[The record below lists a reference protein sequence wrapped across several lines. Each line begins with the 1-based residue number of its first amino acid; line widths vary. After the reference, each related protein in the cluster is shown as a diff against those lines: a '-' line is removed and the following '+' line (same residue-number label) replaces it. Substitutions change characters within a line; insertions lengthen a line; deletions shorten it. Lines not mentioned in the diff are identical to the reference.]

1 MYGGRGSQYVGDFY
15 AQTAVGGPRA
25 ISYATLQ
32 YIDNSPMFNPLADNT
47 VMPTTTSGVI
57 PTGLYLA
64 NVPNE
69 RLVQSVNQEGAGSI
83 YVPTKQGCTTNAQC
97 QSVPGGQHNMCWN
110 GQCVENQG
118 GGSTNMTKKKLLE
131 MVSTEKLM
139 KMANKYGVFPEAMER
154 DELISAIRMAKQA
167 KHHKKYMSDH
177 QDQSQMLHAETD
189 QEVYGNVASMNT
201 IK

>member
-25 ISYATLQ
+25 ISYATLK

-47 VMPTTTSGVI
+47 VMPTTTSGII

-64 NVPNE
+64 NVPD
-69 RLVQSVNQEGAGSI
+69 QSNVKQEGSGRR
-83 YVPTKQGCTTNAQC
+83 
-97 QSVPGGQHNMCWN
+97 
-110 GQCVENQG
+110 
-118 GGSTNMTKKKLLE
+118 KKLLE

-154 DELISAIRMAKQA
+154 DEIISAIRNIKHEKKQRKQENHPEPQEWGVGMESSA
-167 KHHKKYMSDH
+167 
-177 QDQSQMLHAETD
+177 QMPIP
-189 QEVYGNVASMNT
+189 GNVASINT
-201 IK
+201 IQ